1 MRLSGSIAAL
11 LLLTAAAP
19 VFAQDTSR
27 GEVTAGWRYHHVTL
41 SDIPVTSGLAV
52 PNDYPEG
59 WYADVATN
67 LSPKF
72 ALVGEAG
79 GTYHRDELA
88 STTGNLTSEASLDIA
103 FHTFLGGIRIRAPQ
117 RRAIVPF
124 GQILFGGT
132 RQSAEAE
139 RTFQVG
145 QSTPSV
151 SVREQSSTSPV
162 LALDAG
168 VTLMAGPIAIRAAGG
183 YARFF
188 NTADADAFRFSLGA
202 GFRF

>member
-1 MRLSGSIAAL
+1 MRLFGSIAAL
-11 LLLTAAAP
+11 VILTAASPAL
-19 VFAQDTSR
+19 AQDTSR

-41 SDIPVTSGLAV
+41 SDIPLVSGVVT

-59 WYADVATN
+59 WYADVSAN

-79 GTYHRDELA
+79 GTYHRDEL
-88 STTGNLTSEASLDIA
+88 STTTGSVTTVSSLDIA

-132 RQSAEAE
+132 RQTAEAE
-139 RTFQVG
+139 RSVQIG
-145 QSTPSV
+145 QGTPSV
-151 SVREQSSTSPV
+151 TVREESSTSPV
-162 LALDAG
+162 LALDSG

>member
-1 MRLSGSIAAL
+1 LIVTL
-11 LLLTAAAP
+11 AAP
-19 VFAQDTSR
+19 ALAQDTSR

-41 SDIPVTSGLAV
+41 SDIPLTSGV
-52 PNDYPEG
+52 VTPNDYPEG
-59 WYADVATN
+59 WYADMAAN

-79 GTYHRDELA
+79 GTYHRDELTTTSGSLTTA
-88 STTGNLTSEASLDIA
+88 SALDIA

-124 GQILFGGT
+124 GQILFGGI
-132 RQSAEAE
+132 RQSAESE
-139 RTFQVG
+139 RSIQVG
-145 QSTPSV
+145 QGTPSV
-151 SVREQSSTSPV
+151 SVREESSTSPV

-168 VTLMAGPIAIRAAGG
+168 VTLMAGPIAIRSSGG